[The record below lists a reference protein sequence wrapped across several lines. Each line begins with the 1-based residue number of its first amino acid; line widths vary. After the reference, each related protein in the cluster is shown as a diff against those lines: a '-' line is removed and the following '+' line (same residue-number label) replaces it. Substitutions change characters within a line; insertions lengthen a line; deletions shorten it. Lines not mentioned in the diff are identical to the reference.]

1 MAKKKNIRDLDDR
14 EIKQQLTEMD
24 EQAFRLRF
32 QMSMGK
38 TDGLKKIRVMRKDRA
53 RLLTIQRDRELA
65 AQEVTK

>member
-32 QMSMGK
+32 QMSMGQ
-38 TDGLKKIRVMRKDRA
+38 TDGLKKIRVMRKERA
-53 RLLTIQRDRELA
+53 RLLTIQRERELA